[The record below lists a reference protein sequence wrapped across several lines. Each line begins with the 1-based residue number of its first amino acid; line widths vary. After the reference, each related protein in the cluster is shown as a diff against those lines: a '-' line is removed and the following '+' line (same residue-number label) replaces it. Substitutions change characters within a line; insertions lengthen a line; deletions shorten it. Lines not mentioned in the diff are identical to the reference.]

1 MTKFDSIYKDI
12 VLDILNNG
20 QMQKGAVRAKYADGT
35 PAYTKY
41 INNVNFTIKPEDGLP
56 ILQSKRVAWKT
67 FFKEI
72 DWIWRQMSNDVNLL
86 EEMGVKVWSEWK
98 QPDGTILKGYG
109 YQLAKKC
116 RNIEDRS
123 ILLLTDPPKK
133 AYKKVNQVEY
143 IIDQIQNNPR
153 SRRIMTNLYNVD
165 DLDEMALEPCVFM
178 THWQVDDYG
187 KLHLTVVQRSAD
199 IALGFPSNTIAYA
212 LIHRR
217 IAQVTGKE
225 LGDLHWQI
233 FNAHVYDRH
242 IKLIE
247 KQVKRDIS
255 HLETVEPKLILPAS
269 KDFFNTPLYDAH
281 IINYKHNGNYKYEVA
296 I

>member
-1 MTKFDSIYKDI
+1 MTKFDKIYKDI
-12 VLDILNNG
+12 VLDIIDNG
-20 QMQKGAVRAKYADGT
+20 QMQKGNVRAKYADGT

-41 INNVNFTIKPEDGLP
+41 VNDVHFTIKPEDGFP

-72 DWIWRQMSNDVNLL
+72 DWIFRQMSNNVDDL
-86 EEMGVKVWSEWK
+86 EAMGVKVWSDWK

-116 RNIEDRS
+116 RKIEDRD
-123 ILLLTDPPKK
+123 ILLMSNPPQK

-153 SRRIMTNLYNVD
+153 SRRIMTNLYDVD
-165 DLDEMALEPCVFM
+165 DLDDMALEPCVFL
-178 THWQVDDYG
+178 TSWQVDDG
-187 KLHLTVVQRSAD
+187 NKLHLSVVQRSAD
-199 IALGFPSNTIAYA
+199 MALGNPSNLVEYS
-212 LIHRR
+212 LLHRR
-217 IAQVTGKE
+217 IAQITGRE
-225 LGDLHWQI
+225 LGDLHWHI
-233 FNAHVYDRH
+233 FNAHIYDRH
-242 IKLIE
+242 IDTLCD
-247 KQVKRDIS
+247 QVTADIS

-281 IINYKHNGNYKYEVA
+281 IINYKHNGSYKYEVA

>member
-1 MTKFDSIYKDI
+1 
-12 VLDILNNG
+12 
-20 QMQKGAVRAKYADGT
+20 MQKGAVRAKYADGT

-41 INNVNFTIKPEDGLP
+41 VNNVNFTIKPEDGLP

-72 DWIWRQMSNDVNLL
+72 DWIIRQMSNDVNLL
-86 EEMGVKVWSEWK
+86 EEMGVKVWSSWK

-116 RNIEDRS
+116 RNIEDKS
-123 ILLLTDPPKK
+123 VLLLTDPPKK

-178 THWQVDDYG
+178 THWQVDDNN

-199 IALGFPSNTIAYA
+199 IALGFPSNTCAYS

-233 FNAHVYDRH
+233 FNAHIYDRH

-269 KDFFNTPLYDAH
+269 KDFFGTPLYDAH